1 MIAFDVKSPIDWLV
15 LLILWPFLLMA
26 WLEERLED
34 LLRSMWRK

>member
-1 MIAFDVKSPIDWLV
+1 MTTFDVKSPIDWLV
-15 LLILWPFLLMA
+15 LLILWPLLVLA